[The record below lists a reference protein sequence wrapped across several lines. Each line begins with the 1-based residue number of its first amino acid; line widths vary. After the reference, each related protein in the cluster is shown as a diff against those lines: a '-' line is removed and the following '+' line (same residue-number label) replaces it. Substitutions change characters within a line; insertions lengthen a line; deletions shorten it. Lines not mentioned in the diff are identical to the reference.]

1 MIDGPADIWHLDT
14 AKDIEAKLAEMN
26 YPKPGPTG
34 TFGSMS
40 SSHELVH
47 HIGGAEDTNQN
58 ITRRVLLLL
67 EAVSLSDQVTLDRV
81 TRTIL
86 ERYIVGDPPAESGTS
101 FHVPLFLLND
111 IVRFWRTMT
120 VDYATKKWQRSSE
133 KWAIKNI
140 KLRMS
145 RKLLF
150 AKGMLMCFLC
160 HETFAGQPSSTDQEC
175 VATEL
180 LNRCFA
186 HSRHSAL
193 ELLAFSLDAFAGED
207 VGRQVMGAYDR
218 FLATVDDRDNRTAL
232 EGLKFGESSPLFNE
246 MRQVTRDFTDG
257 LVALFF
263 DSNQTVAELTRKYG
277 VF

>member
-1 MIDGPADIWHLDT
+1 M
-14 AKDIEAKLAEMN
+14 EVN

-58 ITRRVLLLL
+58 ITRRILLLL
-67 EAVSLSDQVTLDRV
+67 EAVSLSDEVTLDRV

-86 ERYIVGDPPAESGTS
+86 ERYIVGDPPAESGAS

-111 IVRFWRTMT
+111 VVRFWRTMT

-150 AKGMLMCFLC
+150 ARGMLMCFLC
-160 HETFAGQPSSTDQEC
+160 HETFAGRPSSTDSDC

-180 LNRCFA
+180 LNKCFSL
-186 HSRHSAL
+186 SRHSAL
-193 ELLAFSLDAFAGED
+193 ELLAFSLDTFAGED
-207 VGRQVMGAYDR
+207 VGRKVLGAYNH
-218 FLATVDDRDNRTAL
+218 FLATVDDREKRTAL
-232 EGLKFGESSPLFNE
+232 EKLKFGESSPLFNE
-246 MRQVTRDFTDG
+246 MRQVTREFTDG
-257 LVALFF
+257 LVTLFF
-263 DSNQTVAELTRKYG
+263 DSQETVAELTRKYG